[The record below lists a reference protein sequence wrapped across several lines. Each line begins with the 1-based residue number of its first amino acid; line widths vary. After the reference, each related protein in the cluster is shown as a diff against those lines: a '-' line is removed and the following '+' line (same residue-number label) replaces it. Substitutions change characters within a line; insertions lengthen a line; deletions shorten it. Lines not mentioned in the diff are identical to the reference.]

1 MNLGRSRSRLERLH
15 NTGSME
21 TKILE
26 KPDEFT
32 FFSFPVPVPTRYWVY
47 FFKHHRAKISLFALT
62 RQMSTCLLYFVN
74 AVPSSAICYQFSPR
88 IHSAASLLPGHP
100 RHACDPGY
108 GPPVAQAR
116 CWPQRQEPVWRN
128 PAGALC
134 LLRQRGL
141 HQTALGVGSTFR
153 FIIYSNAGNS

>member
-1 MNLGRSRSRLERLH
+1 MCRNFFGRNWPHEPGSESVKIRTAPQHWEYRNKNIRKARRLYLFFISG
-15 NTGSME
+15 TG
-21 TKILE
+21 
-26 KPDEFT
+26 
-32 FFSFPVPVPTRYWVY
+32 TRYWVY

-100 RHACDPGY
+100 RHASDPGY

-116 CWPQRQEPVWRN
+116 C
-128 PAGALC
+128 
-134 LLRQRGL
+134 
-141 HQTALGVGSTFR
+141 
-153 FIIYSNAGNS
+153 

>member
-1 MNLGRSRSRLERLH
+1 MNLGRSQSRLERLH
-15 NTGSME
+15 NTASME
-21 TKILE
+21 TKKLE
-26 KPDEFT
+26 TPNDLT
-32 FFSFPVPVPTRYWVY
+32 FFSYPDRYPVYL
-47 FFKHHRAKISLFALT
+47 FKHHRAKISFFALT

>member
-15 NTGSME
+15 NTGSIE

-26 KPDEFT
+26 KPDDFT
-32 FFSFPVPVPTRYWVY
+32 FFSFPVPVPGIG
-47 FFKHHRAKISLFALT
+47 FIFLSIFALT
-62 RQMSTCLLYFVN
+62 RQMSSCLLYFVN

-100 RHACDPGY
+100 RHASDPGY

-116 CWPQRQEPVWRN
+116 C
-128 PAGALC
+128 
-134 LLRQRGL
+134 
-141 HQTALGVGSTFR
+141 
-153 FIIYSNAGNS
+153 

>member
-1 MNLGRSRSRLERLH
+1 MNPGSESVKIRTAPQHWEYGNKNIRKARRLYLFFISG
-15 NTGSME
+15 TG
-21 TKILE
+21 
-26 KPDEFT
+26 
-32 FFSFPVPVPTRYWVY
+32 TRYWVY